1 MRLKTRRRLAI
12 AVLVLGVPAYIVV
25 AVNLIDLFDR
35 PPFWIEL
42 LVYLGLGILWILPLK
57 RLFLGVA
64 QPDPDEAKPD

>member
-12 AVLVLGVPAYIVV
+12 AVLVLGVPAYIVA

-42 LVYLGLGILWILPLK
+42 LVYVGLGVLWILPLK

>member
-25 AVNLIDLFDR
+25 AVNLIDLFER

-42 LVYLGLGILWILPLK
+42 LVYLGLGILWILPLR